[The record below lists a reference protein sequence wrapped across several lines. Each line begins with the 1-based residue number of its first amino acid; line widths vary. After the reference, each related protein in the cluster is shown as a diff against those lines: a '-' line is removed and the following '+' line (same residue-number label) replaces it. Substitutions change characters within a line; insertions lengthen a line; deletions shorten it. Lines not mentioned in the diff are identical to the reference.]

1 MILTDKN
8 RDNFILV
15 DGSSYLYRAYYALPH
30 FTNSKGL
37 NTGAIFGVINMISK
51 LLKSYQPKYLC
62 VIFDARGKN
71 FRHRLYKEYK
81 SNRKSMPPE
90 LSEQVPPIIDFIK
103 SLGISVL
110 QVPDV
115 EADDVIGTLSS
126 QPYDSKNNI
135 IISSGDKDLAQ
146 LVRKNVTLINSMD
159 DKILDIDG
167 VISKFGVPPKS
178 IFDYLVLVGDKS
190 DNIPGVDKVGPKTA
204 LSLLKEYGD
213 LDKVLANINNLS
225 GRLKDNFSNSLEK
238 IEIAKKLIKLKID
251 VDIDCDIEKYIIN
264 KRDEKKLSKLVREY
278 ELKTIADNLSIKTLD
293 DSVKTKSSYKIIKT
307 KEQFSKI
314 IEKFLKAKIFSF
326 DTETTSLDAI
336 NAKLVGV
343 SLCMKSH
350 ESFYIPF
357 GHDDQKQN
365 IDFSEKIFFE
375 GLKKLLSN
383 TKNTIIGQN
392 IKYDMNVLEKYGL
405 SIDSNIQ
412 DTMILSYILNSSG
425 RHDLDTLS
433 NKYLNHKAIAY
444 EEIVGSG
451 AKQKKFSE
459 IDVKLAAPYA
469 CEDADLTFRL
479 YNYFLDKL
487 SDLKEQYDLYK
498 NIELPL
504 IHVIARIEKNGV
516 LINTNS
522 LKKQSLDL
530 AKRIKSIEENV
541 YSIAGKEFNIGSPK
555 QIQEIFYE
563 DLKLPILKKTPKG
576 QPSTNEDVMQEL
588 SLTHEL
594 PKLILQYRNL
604 MKLKNTYTDR
614 LGEQINESTNRLH
627 TSYNQTVTI
636 TGRLSSSNPNLQNIP
651 IKTND
656 GKNIRK
662 TFIAEKNYQIVSADY
677 SQIELRVMAHLSKDK
692 SLIKSFKNG
701 EDIHSATAQEV
712 FMIKGDPTEEQRRA
726 AKTINFG
733 LIYGISS
740 YGLSRQLKIDN
751 NAAKDYINNY
761 FEKYKGVKKFMDST
775 KTKTKEHGY
784 ISTISGRRIYLPNIT
799 HNNFQI
805 RSAAERTAINAPIQG
820 TAADIL
826 KIAMIN
832 IDKWIITSNSPVR
845 MIMQVHDEL
854 VFEIRKDFIDKAK
867 IKINDLMTD
876 CFKLSVPLIVD
887 ICVGDNWDKAH
898 K

>member
-1 MILTDKN
+1 MILADKN

>member
-37 NTGAIFGVINMISK
+37 NTGAIFGVVNMISK
-51 LLKSYQPKYLC
+51 LLKLYQPKYLC
-62 VIFDARGKN
+62 IIFDARGKN

-81 SNRKSMPPE
+81 SNRKSMPTE

-103 SLGISVL
+103 SLGIAVL

-126 QPYDSKNNI
+126 HHYDSKNNI

-146 LVRKNVTLINSMD
+146 LVCKNVTLINSMD

-167 VISKFGVPPKS
+167 VTSKFGIPPKS

-213 LDKVLANINNLS
+213 LDKILANINNLS
-225 GRLKDNFSNSLEK
+225 GRLKDNFSNSLDK

-264 KRDEKKLSKLVREY
+264 NRDEKKLSQLVREY
-278 ELKTIADNLSIKTLD
+278 ELKTIADNLSIETLA
-293 DSVKTKSSYKIIKT
+293 DSVNKKSSYKIIRT

-314 IEKFLKAKIFSF
+314 IKKFSEAKIFSF

-343 SLCMKSH
+343 SLCMKPH

-357 GHDDQKQN
+357 GHDDKKQN

-383 TKNTIIGQN
+383 TQNTIIGQN

-405 SIDSNIQ
+405 NIESNIQ

-444 EEIVGSG
+444 EDIVGSG
-451 AKQKKFSE
+451 TKQKKISE
-459 IDVKLAAPYA
+459 IDVKLVAPYA

-479 YNYFLDKL
+479 YNYFLNKL
-487 SDLKEQYDLYK
+487 DNLKEQYDLYR

-504 IHVIARIEKNGV
+504 IYVIARIEKNGV
-516 LINTNS
+516 LIDTNS

-530 AKRIKSIEENV
+530 AKRIKSIGKDV
-541 YSIAGKEFNIGSPK
+541 YKLAGKEFNIGSPK

-563 DLKLPILKKTPKG
+563 DLKLPVLKKTPKG

-651 IKTND
+651 IKTKD

-677 SQIELRVMAHLSKDK
+677 SQIELRVMAHLSEDK
-692 SLIKSFKNG
+692 NLIKSFKNG
-701 EDIHSATAQEV
+701 EDIHSATAREV

-832 IDKWIITSNSPVR
+832 IDKWIVTSNSPVR

-854 VFEIRKDFIDKAK
+854 VFEIKKDFVDKAK
-867 IKINDLMTD
+867 IKINDLMMN

>member
-37 NTGAIFGVINMISK
+37 NTGAIFGVINMVSK
-51 LLKSYQPKYLC
+51 LLKLYQPKYLC
-62 VIFDARGKN
+62 IIFDARGKN

-103 SLGISVL
+103 SLGIAVL

-126 QPYDSKNNI
+126 HPYDSKNNI

-146 LVRKNVTLINSMD
+146 LVCKNVTLINSMD
-159 DKILDIDG
+159 NKILDIDG
-167 VISKFGVPPKS
+167 VTSKFGVPPKS

-213 LDKVLANINNLS
+213 LDKILANINNLS
-225 GRLKDNFSNSLEK
+225 GRLKDNFSNSLDK

-264 KRDEKKLSKLVREY
+264 KRDEKKLSQLVREY
-278 ELKTIADNLSIKTLD
+278 ELKTIADNLSIETLA
-293 DSVKTKSSYKIIKT
+293 DSVNKKSSYKIIRT

-314 IEKFLKAKIFSF
+314 IKKFSEAKIFSF

-343 SLCMKSH
+343 SLCMKPH

-357 GHDDQKQN
+357 GHDDKKQN

-375 GLKKLLSN
+375 ELKKLLSN
-383 TKNTIIGQN
+383 TQNTIIGQN

-405 SIDSNIQ
+405 NIESNIQ

-444 EEIVGSG
+444 KDIVGSG
-451 AKQKKFSE
+451 TKQKKFSE
-459 IDVKLAAPYA
+459 VDVKLAAPYA

-487 SDLKEQYDLYK
+487 DNLKEQYDLYN

-504 IHVIARIEKNGV
+504 IYVIARIEKNGV
-516 LINTNS
+516 LIDTNS

-530 AKRIKSIEENV
+530 SKRIKSIEKDV
-541 YSIAGKEFNIGSPK
+541 YKLAGKEFNIGSPK
-555 QIQEIFYE
+555 QIQKIFYE
-563 DLKLPILKKTPKG
+563 DLELPVLKKTPKG

-594 PKLILQYRNL
+594 PKFILQYRNL

-651 IKTND
+651 IKTKD

-677 SQIELRVMAHLSKDK
+677 SQIELRVMAHLSEDK
-692 SLIKSFKNG
+692 NLIKSFKNG
-701 EDIHSATAQEV
+701 EDIHSATAREV

-761 FEKYKGVKKFMDST
+761 FEKYKGVKKFMDNT

-854 VFEIRKDFIDKAK
+854 VFEIRKDFVDKAK
-867 IKINDLMTD
+867 IKINDLMTN

>member
-51 LLKSYQPKYLC
+51 LLKLYKPKYLC
-62 VIFDARGKN
+62 IIFDARGKN

-103 SLGISVL
+103 SLGITVL

-126 QPYDSKNNI
+126 HPYDSKNNI

-146 LVRKNVTLINSMD
+146 LVCKNVTLINSMD

-167 VISKFGVPPKS
+167 VTSKFGVPPKS

-190 DNIPGVDKVGPKTA
+190 DNIPGVDRVGPKTA

-213 LDKVLANINNLS
+213 LDKILANINNLS
-225 GRLKDNFSNSLEK
+225 GRLKDNFSNSLDK
-238 IEIAKKLIKLKID
+238 IEVAKKLIKLKID
-251 VDIDCDIEKYIIN
+251 VDIDCDIEKYLIN
-264 KRDEKKLSKLVREY
+264 KRDEKKLSQLIREY
-278 ELKTIADNLSIKTLD
+278 ELKTIADNLSIETLAD
-293 DSVKTKSSYKIIKT
+293 PTNKKSSYKTIRT

-314 IEKFLKAKIFSF
+314 IKRFSKAKIFSF

-343 SLCMKSH
+343 SLCMKPH

-357 GHDDQKQN
+357 GHDDKKQN

-375 GLKKLLSN
+375 ELKKLLSN
-383 TKNTIIGQN
+383 TQNTIIGQN

-405 SIDSNIQ
+405 KIESNIQ

-444 EEIVGSG
+444 KDIVGSG
-451 AKQKKFSE
+451 TKQKKFSE
-459 IDVKLAAPYA
+459 VDVKLAAPYA

-487 SDLKEQYDLYK
+487 DNLKEQYDLYN

-504 IHVIARIEKNGV
+504 IYVIARIEKNGV
-516 LINTNS
+516 LIDTNS

-530 AKRIKSIEENV
+530 AKRIKSIEKDV
-541 YSIAGKEFNIGSPK
+541 YKLAGKEFNIGSPK

-563 DLKLPILKKTPKG
+563 DLKLPVLKKTPKG

-588 SLTHEL
+588 SLTHVL

-651 IKTND
+651 IKTKD

-662 TFIAEKNYQIVSADY
+662 TFITEKNYQILSADY
-677 SQIELRVMAHLSKDK
+677 SQIELRVMAHLSEDK
-692 SLIKSFKNG
+692 NLIKSFKNG
-701 EDIHSATAQEV
+701 EDIHSATAREV
-712 FMIKGDPTEEQRRA
+712 FMIKGEPTEEQRRA

-784 ISTISGRRIYLPNIT
+784 ISTILGRRIYLPNIT

-832 IDKWIITSNSPVR
+832 IDKWIVTSNSPVR

-854 VFEIRKDFIDKAK
+854 VFEIRKDFVDKAK
-867 IKINDLMTD
+867 IKINDLMRN

>member
-1 MILTDKN
+1 MILADKN

-293 DSVKTKSSYKIIKT
+293 NSVKTKSSYKIIKT

-516 LINTNS
+516 LINTDS

>member
-126 QPYDSKNNI
+126 QPYDSENNI

>member
-1 MILTDKN
+1 MK
-8 RDNFILV
+8 
-15 DGSSYLYRAYYALPH
+15 
-30 FTNSKGL
+30 
-37 NTGAIFGVINMISK
+37 
-51 LLKSYQPKYLC
+51 
-62 VIFDARGKN
+62 
-71 FRHRLYKEYK
+71 
-81 SNRKSMPPE
+81 
-90 LSEQVPPIIDFIK
+90 
-103 SLGISVL
+103 
-110 QVPDV
+110 
-115 EADDVIGTLSS
+115 
-126 QPYDSKNNI
+126 
-135 IISSGDKDLAQ
+135 
-146 LVRKNVTLINSMD
+146 
-159 DKILDIDG
+159 
-167 VISKFGVPPKS
+167 
-178 IFDYLVLVGDKS
+178 
-190 DNIPGVDKVGPKTA
+190 
-204 LSLLKEYGD
+204 
-213 LDKVLANINNLS
+213 
-225 GRLKDNFSNSLEK
+225 
-238 IEIAKKLIKLKID
+238 
-251 VDIDCDIEKYIIN
+251 
-264 KRDEKKLSKLVREY
+264 KKLSKLVREY

>member
-1 MILTDKN
+1 M
-8 RDNFILV
+8 
-15 DGSSYLYRAYYALPH
+15 
-30 FTNSKGL
+30 
-37 NTGAIFGVINMISK
+37 
-51 LLKSYQPKYLC
+51 
-62 VIFDARGKN
+62 
-71 FRHRLYKEYK
+71 
-81 SNRKSMPPE
+81 
-90 LSEQVPPIIDFIK
+90 
-103 SLGISVL
+103 
-110 QVPDV
+110 
-115 EADDVIGTLSS
+115 
-126 QPYDSKNNI
+126 
-135 IISSGDKDLAQ
+135 
-146 LVRKNVTLINSMD
+146 
-159 DKILDIDG
+159 
-167 VISKFGVPPKS
+167 
-178 IFDYLVLVGDKS
+178 
-190 DNIPGVDKVGPKTA
+190 
-204 LSLLKEYGD
+204 
-213 LDKVLANINNLS
+213 ANINNLS
-225 GRLKDNFSNSLEK
+225 GRLKDNFSNSLDK

-264 KRDEKKLSKLVREY
+264 KRDEKKLSQLVREY
-278 ELKTIADNLSIKTLD
+278 ELKTIADNLSIETLA
-293 DSVKTKSSYKIIKT
+293 DSVNKKSSYKIIRT

-314 IEKFLKAKIFSF
+314 IKKFSEAKIFSF

-343 SLCMKSH
+343 SLCMKPY

-357 GHDDQKQN
+357 GHDDKKQN

-383 TKNTIIGQN
+383 TQNTIIGQN

-405 SIDSNIQ
+405 NIESNIQ

-444 EEIVGSG
+444 EDIAGSG
-451 AKQKKFSE
+451 TKQKKFSE
-459 IDVKLAAPYA
+459 VDVKLAAPYA

-487 SDLKEQYDLYK
+487 DNLKEQYDLYN

-504 IHVIARIEKNGV
+504 IYVIARIEKNGV
-516 LINTNS
+516 LIDTNS

-530 AKRIKSIEENV
+530 AKRIKSIGKDV
-541 YSIAGKEFNIGSPK
+541 YKLAGKEFNIGSPK

-563 DLKLPILKKTPKG
+563 DLKLPVLKKTPKG

-651 IKTND
+651 IKTKD

-677 SQIELRVMAHLSKDK
+677 SQIELRVMAHLSEDK
-692 SLIKSFKNG
+692 NLIKSFKNG
-701 EDIHSATAQEV
+701 EDIHSATAREV

-854 VFEIRKDFIDKAK
+854 VFEIREDFVEKAK
-867 IKINDLMTD
+867 IKINDLMTN

>member
-1 MILTDKN
+1 MILADKN

-51 LLKSYQPKYLC
+51 LLKLYKPKYLC
-62 VIFDARGKN
+62 IIFDARGKN

-103 SLGISVL
+103 SLGIAVL

-126 QPYDSKNNI
+126 HHYDSKNNI

-146 LVRKNVTLINSMD
+146 LVCKNVTLINSMD

-167 VISKFGVPPKS
+167 VTTKFGVPPKS

-213 LDKVLANINNLS
+213 LDKILANINNLS
-225 GRLKDNFSNSLEK
+225 GRLKDNFSNSLDK

-264 KRDEKKLSKLVREY
+264 KRDEKKLSQLVREY
-278 ELKTIADNLSIKTLD
+278 ELKTIADNLSIETLA
-293 DSVKTKSSYKIIKT
+293 DSVNKKSSYKIIRT

-314 IEKFLKAKIFSF
+314 IKKFSEAKIFSF

-343 SLCMKSH
+343 SLCMKPH

-357 GHDDQKQN
+357 GHDDKKQN

-375 GLKKLLSN
+375 ELKKLLSN
-383 TKNTIIGQN
+383 TQNTIIGQN

-405 SIDSNIQ
+405 NIESNIQ

-444 EEIVGSG
+444 EDIVGSG
-451 AKQKKFSE
+451 TKQKKISE
-459 IDVKLAAPYA
+459 IDVKLVAPYA

-479 YNYFLDKL
+479 YNYFLNKL
-487 SDLKEQYDLYK
+487 DNLKEQYDLYR

-504 IHVIARIEKNGV
+504 IYVIARIEKNGV
-516 LINTNS
+516 LIDTNS

-530 AKRIKSIEENV
+530 AKRIKSIGKDV
-541 YSIAGKEFNIGSPK
+541 YKLAGKEFNIGSPK

-563 DLKLPILKKTPKG
+563 DLKLPVLKKTPKG

-651 IKTND
+651 IKTKD

-662 TFIAEKNYQIVSADY
+662 TFVAEKNYKIVSADY
-677 SQIELRVMAHLSKDK
+677 SQIELRVMAHLSEDK
-692 SLIKSFKNG
+692 NLIKSFKNG
-701 EDIHSATAQEV
+701 EDIHSATAREV
-712 FMIKGDPTEEQRRA
+712 FMIKEDPTEEQRRA

-832 IDKWIITSNSPVR
+832 IDKWIVASNSPVR

-854 VFEIRKDFIDKAK
+854 VFEIKKDFVDKAK
-867 IKINDLMTD
+867 IKINDLMMN

>member
-1 MILTDKN
+1 
-8 RDNFILV
+8 
-15 DGSSYLYRAYYALPH
+15 
-30 FTNSKGL
+30 
-37 NTGAIFGVINMISK
+37 
-51 LLKSYQPKYLC
+51 
-62 VIFDARGKN
+62 
-71 FRHRLYKEYK
+71 
-81 SNRKSMPPE
+81 
-90 LSEQVPPIIDFIK
+90 
-103 SLGISVL
+103 
-110 QVPDV
+110 
-115 EADDVIGTLSS
+115 
-126 QPYDSKNNI
+126 
-135 IISSGDKDLAQ
+135 
-146 LVRKNVTLINSMD
+146 
-159 DKILDIDG
+159 
-167 VISKFGVPPKS
+167 
-178 IFDYLVLVGDKS
+178 
-190 DNIPGVDKVGPKTA
+190 
-204 LSLLKEYGD
+204 
-213 LDKVLANINNLS
+213 
-225 GRLKDNFSNSLEK
+225 
-238 IEIAKKLIKLKID
+238 
-251 VDIDCDIEKYIIN
+251 
-264 KRDEKKLSKLVREY
+264 
-278 ELKTIADNLSIKTLD
+278 
-293 DSVKTKSSYKIIKT
+293 
-307 KEQFSKI
+307 
-314 IEKFLKAKIFSF
+314 
-326 DTETTSLDAI
+326 
-336 NAKLVGV
+336 
-343 SLCMKSH
+343 
-350 ESFYIPF
+350 
-357 GHDDQKQN
+357 
-365 IDFSEKIFFE
+365 
-375 GLKKLLSN
+375 
-383 TKNTIIGQN
+383 
-392 IKYDMNVLEKYGL
+392 
-405 SIDSNIQ
+405 
-412 DTMILSYILNSSG
+412 
-425 RHDLDTLS
+425 
-433 NKYLNHKAIAY
+433 
-444 EEIVGSG
+444 VGSG
-451 AKQKKFSE
+451 TKQKKFSE
-459 IDVKLAAPYA
+459 VDVKLAAPYA

-487 SDLKEQYDLYK
+487 DNLKEQYDLYN

-504 IHVIARIEKNGV
+504 IYVIARIEKNGV
-516 LINTNS
+516 LIDTNS

-530 AKRIKSIEENV
+530 AKRIKSIEKDV
-541 YSIAGKEFNIGSPK
+541 YKLAGKEFNIGSPK

-563 DLKLPILKKTPKG
+563 DLKLPVLKKTPKG

>member
-1 MILTDKN
+1 MILADKN

-293 DSVKTKSSYKIIKT
+293 NSVKTKSSYKIIKT

>member
-1 MILTDKN
+1 MILADKN

-90 LSEQVPPIIDFIK
+90 LSEQVPPIINFIK

>member
-51 LLKSYQPKYLC
+51 LLKLYKPKYLC
-62 VIFDARGKN
+62 IIFDARGKN

-103 SLGISVL
+103 SLGITVL

-126 QPYDSKNNI
+126 HPYDSKNNI

-146 LVRKNVTLINSMD
+146 LVCKNVTLINSMD

-167 VISKFGVPPKS
+167 VTSKFGVPPKS

-190 DNIPGVDKVGPKTA
+190 DNIPGVDRVGPKTA

-213 LDKVLANINNLS
+213 LDKILANINNLS
-225 GRLKDNFSNSLEK
+225 GRLKDNFSNSLDK
-238 IEIAKKLIKLKID
+238 IEVAKKLIKLKID
-251 VDIDCDIEKYIIN
+251 VDIDCDIEKYLIN
-264 KRDEKKLSKLVREY
+264 KRDEKKLSQLIREY
-278 ELKTIADNLSIKTLD
+278 ELKTIADNLSIETLAD
-293 DSVKTKSSYKIIKT
+293 PTNKKSSYKTIRT

-314 IEKFLKAKIFSF
+314 IKRFSKAKIFSF

-343 SLCMKSH
+343 SLCMKPH

-357 GHDDQKQN
+357 GHDDKKQN

-375 GLKKLLSN
+375 ELKKLLSN
-383 TKNTIIGQN
+383 TQNTIIGQN

-405 SIDSNIQ
+405 KIESNIQ

-425 RHDLDTLS
+425 RHDLDTLA

-444 EEIVGSG
+444 KEIVGSG

-459 IDVKLAAPYA
+459 VDIKLAAPYA

-487 SDLKEQYDLYK
+487 DNLKEQYDLYN

-504 IHVIARIEKNGV
+504 IYVIARIEKNGV
-516 LINTNS
+516 LIDTNS

-530 AKRIKSIEENV
+530 AKRIKSIEKDV
-541 YSIAGKEFNIGSPK
+541 YKLAGKEFNIGSPK

-563 DLKLPILKKTPKG
+563 DLKLPVLKKTPKG

-588 SLTHEL
+588 SLTHVL

-651 IKTND
+651 IKTKD

-662 TFIAEKNYQIVSADY
+662 TFITEKNYQILSADY
-677 SQIELRVMAHLSKDK
+677 SQIELRVMAHLSEDK
-692 SLIKSFKNG
+692 NLIKSFKNG
-701 EDIHSATAQEV
+701 EDIHSATAREV
-712 FMIKGDPTEEQRRA
+712 FMIKGEPTEEQRRA

-832 IDKWIITSNSPVR
+832 IDKWIVTSNSPVR

-854 VFEIRKDFIDKAK
+854 VFEIRKDFVDKAK
-867 IKINDLMTD
+867 IKINDLMRN

>member
-167 VISKFGVPPKS
+167 VTSKFGVPPKS

-433 NKYLNHKAIAY
+433 NKYLNHKTIAY